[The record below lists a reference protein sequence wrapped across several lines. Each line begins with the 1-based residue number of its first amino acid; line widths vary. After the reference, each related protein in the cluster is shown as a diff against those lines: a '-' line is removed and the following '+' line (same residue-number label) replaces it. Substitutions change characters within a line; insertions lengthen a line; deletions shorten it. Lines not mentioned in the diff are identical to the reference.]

1 MFILGEVAVQ
11 KVFGGSQ
18 FFGDLVGIG
27 VDIDLMLF
35 GYPTFQGYAQLV
47 CPIQYRLWVG
57 FLFCCYF
64 FLRFGYGL
72 FLCLRLLVLLAGID
86 NEACLDA
93 VIDYASGDVNLIDGV
108 SEDKQVVGDA

>member
-1 MFILGEVAVQ
+1 
-11 KVFGGSQ
+11 
-18 FFGDLVGIG
+18 
-27 VDIDLMLF
+27 MLF

-64 FLRFGYGL
+64 FLRFGSGL
-72 FLCLRLLVLLAGID
+72 LRLLRLLLLLAGID

-93 VIDYASGDVNLIDGV
+93 VIDYASGDVNIIDGV
-108 SEDKQVVGDA
+108 SEDKQKNNATMPTANALWKQRLIQRIRPCSSSS